1 MNYICAMNEQKKD
14 IINISWAL
22 FYQYGI
28 KSVTMDDIASKMG
41 ISKKTLYNYFT
52 NKNDLVSEACEWDI
66 ENPKF
71 SIEHDEII
79 HLNALDQ
86 YFEFF
91 NFMNDSILQKCDAMD
106 YDLKKY
112 YPKVW
117 INYKERKIKIFQK
130 EILRNLQKGIKE
142 GLYRPEL
149 NIDFISKNL
158 VSFYL
163 NLNSTEY
170 EVFSSDEV
178 FSKDM
183 HRELTLYHL
192 HGICT
197 NKGIEYF
204 KNKFK

>member
-1 MNYICAMNEQKKD
+1 MNEQKVN
-14 IINISWAL
+14 IINTSWAL
-22 FYQYGI
+22 FFQYGI

-41 ISKKTLYNYFT
+41 ISKKTLYQFFS
-52 NKNDLVSEACEWDI
+52 NKNELINQVCEWEI
-66 ENPKF
+66 NNSKF
-71 SIEHDEII
+71 SFKSDQII
-79 HLNALDQ
+79 KLNALDQ

-91 NFMNDSILQKCDAMD
+91 KFVNEILPQKCDSLN

-112 YPKVW
+112 YPEIWRKFK
-117 INYKERKIKIFQK
+117 NAKIKEFHM
-130 EILRNLQKGIKE
+130 EILYNLQKGIDE

-149 NIDFISKNL
+149 NIGFISKNL

-163 NLNSTEY
+163 NLSITEY
-170 EVFSSDEV
+170 QVFSSDEV
-178 FSKDM
+178 FNKDM

>member
-1 MNYICAMNEQKKD
+1 MNEQKVN
-14 IINISWAL
+14 IINTSWAL
-22 FYQYGI
+22 FFQYGI

-41 ISKKTLYNYFT
+41 ISKKTLYQFFS
-52 NKNDLVSEACEWDI
+52 NKNELINQVCEWEI
-66 ENPKF
+66 NNSKF
-71 SIEHDEII
+71 SFKSDQII
-79 HLNALDQ
+79 KLNALDQ

-91 NFMNDSILQKCDAMD
+91 KFVNEILPQKCDSLN

-112 YPKVW
+112 YPEIWRKFK
-117 INYKERKIKIFQK
+117 NAKIKEFHM
-130 EILRNLQKGIKE
+130 EILYNLQKGIDE

-163 NLNSTEY
+163 NLSITEY
-170 EVFSSDEV
+170 QVFSSDEV
-178 FSKDM
+178 FNKDM

>member
-1 MNYICAMNEQKKD
+1 MNEQK
-14 IINISWAL
+14 INIITTSWTL
-22 FYQYGI
+22 FFQYGI
-28 KSVTMDDIASKMG
+28 KSISMNDIASKMG
-41 ISKKTLYNYFT
+41 MSKKTLYNYFS
-52 NKNDLVSEACEWDI
+52 NKNELINEACEWEI
-66 ENPKF
+66 KNPLF
-71 SIEHDEII
+71 SFKSDQII
-79 HLNALDQ
+79 NLNAIDQ

-91 NFMNDSILQKCDAMD
+91 KFINEKILQKCDSLD

-112 YPKVW
+112 YPEIWLKF
-117 INYKERKIKIFQK
+117 KEEKIKKFK
-130 EILRNLQKGIKE
+130 MEILYNLQKGIDE

-158 VSFYL
+158 VGFYL
-163 NLNSTEY
+163 NLGISEY
-170 EVFSSDEV
+170 QVFSIDEV
-178 FSKDM
+178 FNIDI

>member
-1 MNYICAMNEQKKD
+1 MNEQKVN
-14 IINISWAL
+14 IINTSWAL
-22 FYQYGI
+22 FFQYGI

-41 ISKKTLYNYFT
+41 ISKKTLYQFFS
-52 NKNDLVSEACEWDI
+52 NKNELINQVCEWEI
-66 ENPKF
+66 NNPKF
-71 SIEHDEII
+71 SFQSDQIVK
-79 HLNALDQ
+79 LNALDQ

-91 NFMNDSILQKCDAMD
+91 NFVNEILPQKCDSLD

-112 YPKVW
+112 YPEIWK
-117 INYKERKIKIFQK
+117 KFKDAKIKEFHI
-130 EILRNLQKGIKE
+130 EILYNLQKGIDE

-149 NIDFISKNL
+149 NIGFISKNL

-163 NLNSTEY
+163 NLSITEY
-170 EVFSSDEV
+170 QVFSSDEV
-178 FSKDM
+178 FNKDM

-197 NKGIEYF
+197 QKGIEYF